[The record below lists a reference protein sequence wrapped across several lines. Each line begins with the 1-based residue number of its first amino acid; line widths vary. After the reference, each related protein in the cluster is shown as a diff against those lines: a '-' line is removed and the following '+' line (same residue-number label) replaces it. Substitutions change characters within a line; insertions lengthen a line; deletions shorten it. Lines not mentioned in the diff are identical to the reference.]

1 MLILLQ
7 MAIQYG
13 MGYPNN
19 IQENEPNYL
28 HSQMDSFKYPIRK
41 RQEYSISDFFSFIK
55 LYYVEFLKC
64 NDIY

>member
-19 IQENEPNYL
+19 IQEDETNYL
-28 HSQMDSFKYPIRK
+28 HSQMDSFKYPMRK
-41 RQEYSISDFFSFIK
+41 RQEYFISDFFFIHLFVK
-55 LYYVEFLKC
+55 ITLWL
-64 NDIY
+64 D

>member
-28 HSQMDSFKYPIRK
+28 HSQMDSFKYPMRK
-41 RQEYSISDFFSFIK
+41 RQEYSISDFFHSLNYIM
-55 LYYVEFLKC
+55 
-64 NDIY
+64 

>member
-19 IQENEPNYL
+19 IQENEPNYFY
-28 HSQMDSFKYPIRK
+28 SKMDSFKYPMRK
-41 RQEYSISDFFSFIK
+41 RQEYLVSDFSFIH
-55 LYYVEFLKC
+55 
-64 NDIY
+64 